1 MGVKSSPRAGPGFQ
15 SHPPPKANS
24 CVRGT
29 PQGQDKLKQL
39 PSPPKKN
46 QPWCKAAWPVAEE
59 GSARGQSLERFH
71 RGAGESPESIPKQA
85 HGGWAWTTS
94 ISWKQLR
101 TDLLPGWTKP
111 QAGAEGRVKGCLA
124 IAGALCLSAQ
134 SCRGKSLLV
143 PNPGGLRSFPI
154 LPASPSRHNRQHTG
168 KGPAPDPA
176 VPFLCHPHPPLG
188 DRGPA
193 PEHTAPPPRSER
205 DTGVPAPRCLGAVA
219 GALRPPSPPWQ
230 EPVPPQGRP
239 GREAERDGL
248 KAEPGA
254 GGQRATRLCH
264 SGCAA
269 RPGCA
274 SAASPPAPP
283 PSRLW
288 VQSKEK
294 TSAGSFPEAIAITAG
309 HSPRRLFPAPA
320 RWDAPPVSPPPQ
332 YFQAAVNP

>member
-1 MGVKSSPRAGPGFQ
+1 M
-15 SHPPPKANS
+15 
-24 CVRGT
+24 
-29 PQGQDKLKQL
+29 
-39 PSPPKKN
+39 
-46 QPWCKAAWPVAEE
+46 
-59 GSARGQSLERFH
+59 
-71 RGAGESPESIPKQA
+71 
-85 HGGWAWTTS
+85 
-94 ISWKQLR
+94 
-101 TDLLPGWTKP
+101 
-111 QAGAEGRVKGCLA
+111 KGCLA

-154 LPASPSRHNRQHTG
+154 PSQQAAHWKGTSAGPCRPLPLPPSST
-168 KGPAPDPA
+168 P
-176 VPFLCHPHPPLG
+176 G

-193 PEHTAPPPRSER
+193 PEHTHPPRSEG

-219 GALRPPSPPWQ
+219 GALRPPSPPRQ

-248 KAEPGA
+248 KAKPGA

-274 SAASPPAPP
+274 SAASPPPPP

-309 HSPRRLFPAPA
+309 HSPRQLFPAPA
-320 RWDAPPVSPPPQ
+320 RWDAPPASPPPQ